1 MTTDWQQIDT
11 VRMNLKSAELRQSLL
26 AYEPHIF
33 AVADLVTIARGS
45 CQLHAIQE
53 DDAPEDRIG
62 ELNIPL
68 DQPVMTAKLA
78 LNAERFDQLY
88 QLLSKDGPRTI
99 ALNLVLD
106 AKLAVSVD
114 GVLWIEEAMS
124 IPIRDIRIEIPLR

>member
-1 MTTDWQQIDT
+1 LNAT
-11 VRMNLKSAELRQSLL
+11 
-26 AYEPHIF
+26 
-33 AVADLVTIARGS
+33 
-45 CQLHAIQE
+45 QE
-53 DDAPEDRIG
+53 DDAPKDRIG